1 MDQIVVENIAESDD
15 IAQSS
20 TGIAGVDSSGIDRVA
35 AGDVTVD
42 CVLIGECE
50 GNCIGCGEYSS
61 VPSRISKEMGAIML
75 IVNRVGGGHIS
86 YEGSGRDQQFSECE
100 LGFDC
105 NETAEEDECD

>member
-1 MDQIVVENIAESDD
+1 MDQIVVEDIAESDD

-20 TGIAGVDSSGIDRVA
+20 TCIAGVYSSGIDGIS
-35 AGDVTVD
+35 AGDVAVD
-42 CVLIGECE
+42 CVLIGEGE

-61 VPSRISKEMGAIML
+61 VPSRISKEMGTVML

-86 YEGSGRDQQFSECE
+86 YEGSGRDQKFSEGE